1 MRKSW
6 AIVASI
12 LSLTLLAAPL
22 QAASPKAGSSCS
34 KAGATSIS
42 GGKKFTCV
50 KSGTRL
56 VWNKGVAIKAAPK
69 PTATA
74 SATPTATPTPTA
86 LPTPTLT
93 PSPSPTPVLTLAQK
107 WAATGSRAL
116 EGFNQAFPQKSA
128 QYPTLETVWRIS
140 EQVNPGISTEIQRQ
154 YKESIDFW
162 RAYTK
167 HQGVLQVIVGTLD
180 DVEFI
185 CKWRSSYLEMPH
197 PNCNKNFRTDKTR
210 QWDAHTTQ
218 LATKATDFYFMT
230 DPATLTAPDFLPR
243 VPHEFFHNVQW
254 AQTVRYKSLL
264 PCWAQEGGAEYF
276 GILVSSQ
283 GNLEEFLKRRY
294 RPLTDTRG
302 TLMRTQLTQADWKE
316 WLISADMSCQ
326 SINPEGIYTYG
337 LLATEYLNTKLGTAG
352 LLALYRDSEALG
364 WDKAI
369 EKAFGKSKSEAYD
382 EIAAYMRDEHRINL
396 SQKIISRAGLIP

>member
-1 MRKSW
+1 MKVSLL
-6 AIVASI
+6 ALV
-12 LSLTLLAAPL
+12 LTLVFSGSSAIAAPNPKTG
-22 QAASPKAGSSCS
+22 ASCTK
-34 KAGATSIS
+34 S
-42 GGKKFTCV
+42 GLVKTYQGKKFTC
-50 KSGTRL
+50 KSSGKKL
-56 VWNKGVAIKAAPK
+56 VWSKGVSTKS
-69 PTATA
+69 TSGA
-74 SATPTATPTPTA
+74 STPGASTSGASTPGSTQASRPTPD
-86 LPTPTLT
+86 
-93 PSPSPTPVLTLAQK
+93 LTLAQK
-107 WAATGSRAL
+107 WAATGSQAL

-140 EQVNPGISTEIQRQ
+140 EQVNPRISTEIQRQ

-162 RAYTK
+162 TVYTK

-185 CKWRSSYLEMPH
+185 CKWRSSYLEMQH
-197 PNCNKNFRTDKTR
+197 PDCNKNFRTDKTR
-210 QWDAHTTQ
+210 RWDAHTTQ
-218 LATKATDFYFMT
+218 SLTKATDFYFMT

-283 GNLEEFLKRRY
+283 GDLEEFLKRRY
-294 RPLTDTRG
+294 QPLTDRRG
-302 TLMRTQLTQADWKE
+302 KLMSTQLTQVNWKE

-326 SINPEGIYTYG
+326 SVNPDGIYSYG
-337 LLATEYLNTKLGTAG
+337 LLATEYLNIKLGTAG
-352 LLALYRDSEALG
+352 LLALYRDSDALG

-382 EIAAYMRDEHRINL
+382 EIAAYMRDEHRINFN
-396 SQKIISRAGLIP
+396 QKILSR

>member
-1 MRKSW
+1 MK
-6 AIVASI
+6 
-12 LSLTLLAAPL
+12 TY
-22 QAASPKAGSSCS
+22 Q
-34 KAGATSIS
+34 
-42 GGKKFTCV
+42 GKKFTCIG
-50 KSGTRL
+50 SGKKL
-56 VWNKGVAIKAAPK
+56 AWSKGVSTKSTPS
-69 PTATA
+69 A
-74 SATPTATPTPTA
+74 STSGSTQASTPTP
-86 LPTPTLT
+86 T
-93 PSPSPTPVLTLAQK
+93 PSPSPTPVLTLAEK
-107 WAATGSRAL
+107 WAATGSRVL

-128 QYPTLETVWRIS
+128 QYPRLETVWRIS
-140 EQVNPGISTEIQRQ
+140 EQVNPSISTEIQRQ

-162 RAYTK
+162 SAYTK
-167 HQGVLQVIVGTLD
+167 HEGVLQVIVGTLD

-185 CKWRSSYLEMPH
+185 CKWRSSYLEMQAPD
-197 PNCNKNFRTDKTR
+197 CNKIFRTDKTR
-210 QWDAHTTQ
+210 KWDAHTTQ
-218 LATKATDFYFMT
+218 SQKKATDFYFMT

-254 AQTVRYKSLL
+254 AQAARYTSLL

-283 GNLEEFLKRRY
+283 GDLEEFLKRRY

-302 TLMRTQLTQADWKE
+302 KLMRTQLTQADWKE
-316 WLISADMSCQ
+316 WIISADMSCQ
-326 SINPEGIYTYG
+326 SINPDGIYSYG

-352 LLALYRDSEALG
+352 LLMLYKDSGALG

-396 SQKIISRAGLIP
+396 SQKIISR

>member
-1 MRKSW
+1 MSR
-6 AIVASI
+6 
-12 LSLTLLAAPL
+12 
-22 QAASPKAGSSCS
+22 
-34 KAGATSIS
+34 
-42 GGKKFTCV
+42 GKK
-50 KSGTRL
+50 L
-56 VWNKGVAIKAAPK
+56 VWSKGISTKSTPS
-69 PTATA
+69 A
-74 SATPTATPTPTA
+74 STSGSTQASSP
-86 LPTPTLT
+86 T
-93 PSPSPTPVLTLAQK
+93 PSPSPTPVLTVAQK
-107 WAATGSRAL
+107 WAATGSKAL

-140 EQVNPGISTEIQRQ
+140 EQVDPRISTEIQRQ

-162 RAYTK
+162 TAYTK
-167 HQGVLQVIVGTLD
+167 HQGVLQVIVGNLD

-185 CKWRSSYLEMPH
+185 CKWRSSYLEMQAPD
-197 PNCNKNFRTDKTR
+197 CNKIFRTDKTR
-210 QWDAHTTQ
+210 KWDAHTTQ

-283 GNLEEFLKRRY
+283 GDLEEFLKRRY

-302 TLMRTQLTQADWKE
+302 KLMRTQLTQADWKE

-326 SINPEGIYTYG
+326 SINPDGIYSYG
-337 LLATEYLNTKLGTAG
+337 LLATEYLNIKLGTAG
-352 LLALYRDSEALG
+352 LLALYRDSDALG

-382 EIAAYMRDEHRINL
+382 EIAANMRDEHRINL
-396 SQKIISRAGLIP
+396 SQKIISR

>member
-1 MRKSW
+1 MKARLLVLVLILVVSGSS
-6 AIVASI
+6 AI
-12 LSLTLLAAPL
+12 AAPN
-22 QAASPKAGSSCS
+22 PKS
-34 KAGATSIS
+34 GAPCTKM
-42 GGKKFTCV
+42 GVAKTYQGKKFTCMG
-50 KSGTRL
+50 SGKKL
-56 VWNKGVAIKAAPK
+56 VWSKGISTKSTPG
-69 PTATA
+69 A
-74 SATPTATPTPTA
+74 STSGSTQASTP
-86 LPTPTLT
+86 T
-93 PSPSPTPVLTLAQK
+93 PSPSPTPVLTVAQK
-107 WAATGSRAL
+107 WAATGSKAL

-128 QYPTLETVWRIS
+128 QHPTLETVWRIS
-140 EQVNPGISTEIQRQ
+140 EQVDPRISTEIQRQ

-162 RAYTK
+162 TAYTK

-185 CKWRSSYLEMPH
+185 CKWRSSYLEMQAPD
-197 PNCNKNFRTDKTR
+197 CNKIFRTDKTR
-210 QWDAHTTQ
+210 KWDAHTTQ

-283 GNLEEFLKRRY
+283 GDLEEFLKRRY

-302 TLMRTQLTQADWKE
+302 KLMRTQLTQADWKE

-326 SINPEGIYTYG
+326 SINPDGIYSYG
-337 LLATEYLNTKLGTAG
+337 LLATEYLNIKLGTAG
-352 LLALYRDSEALG
+352 LLALYRDSDALG

-382 EIAAYMRDEHRINL
+382 EIAANMRDEHRINL
-396 SQKIISRAGLIP
+396 SQKIISR